1 MMSFPRDLFVQ
12 IHCPGTTPFGARI
25 NNAYA
30 TCGTKGTL
38 ETVRKLTGLP
48 INYLI
53 TVNFRGFRQLV
64 DAIGGIWMDVDRR
77 YFNDRGG
84 DFGYATINLFPGYQK
99 LGGYQALDFVR
110 YRHTDSDLYRVARQQ
125 LFVRAFKDQIKAN
138 TGAFDLPKVIKTITK
153 NVEVGV
159 GGNSELDGKTVL
171 EYALFAYSL
180 PPGHFFQS
188 KIEGLE
194 ETSGFD
200 ILAPEANIQKAVQEF
215 SHPDVESPQKATQV
229 ALNEKPKPSATKAP
243 PPRETTITV
252 LNGNGVTG
260 SAGTAS
266 YLLSQRAYQMV
277 YPPDGKN
284 ANAPNWEY
292 FKTRIHYDKSQ
303 AGAVAAAKKVATL
316 FGTDDVVALDAK
328 VGALSNG
335 AMLTVIVGQTFHGTL
350 AEAPVDKTPQR
361 QPANVA
367 PGADASVAYLR
378 ERARK
383 VPFKLMVPT
392 VLERS
397 SWIDR
402 ERPVRLYR
410 IDPDG
415 KHKTIRLTYKTG
427 RERVLGR
434 ADDRLGGSAG
444 ALRAQLR
451 PLDRRPHLRA
461 PLHRPEAAHGGSA
474 PGRCQLLGREHPAR
488 LALERD
494 HARDRQGSQTALEH
508 QVGRFSRVSRV
519 AVFGA
524 GYVGLVTG
532 ACFAELGH
540 DVVVRDVVAERI
552 ERLRAGEVPIFE
564 PGLDELL
571 RRNAERLTYTLDV
584 AEAVADADFLYVA
597 VGTPPTYSGDADLSA
612 VWTVVDELSGLEGRA
627 VMVMKSTVPV
637 GTGARVRH
645 RLDERGLEH
654 IGYASNPEFTA
665 EGTAVRDF
673 QQPGPDRGRLVRR
686 RGR

>member
-1 MMSFPRDLFVQ
+1 MRTTLKRGIGRGAAANGNGRAVLPPGALSPITIYRQPEPPPRSRWALVRTALAWAGVALLVLIGSAAGGAYLWFHESVAAVVASTPDVKVAAKRLDVALPGQPATALVVGYDKRAGEGKDVQSRSDTVMLVRADPETKSISMLSFPRDLYVP
-12 IHCPGTTPFGARI
+12 IHCPGRAPFGARI

-48 INYLI
+48 VNYLI

-64 DAIGGIWMDVDRR
+64 DAVGGVWMDVDRR

-125 LFVRAFKDQIKAN
+125 LFVRAFKDQVKASA
-138 TGAFDLPKVIKTITK
+138 GPLDLPKVIKTITS

-159 GGNSELDGKTVL
+159 GGNAELDGRTVL

-188 KIEGLE
+188 KLEGIE

-200 ILAPEANIQKAVQEF
+200 LLVPEANIQKAVQEF
-215 SHPDVESPQKATQV
+215 SHPDIESPQKATQV

-243 PPRETTITV
+243 APRETTITV

-303 AGAVAAAKKVATL
+303 AGAAAAAEKVATL
-316 FGTDDVVALDAK
+316 FGTDDVVATNPTI
-328 VGALSNG
+328 GALANG

-361 QPANVA
+361 QPANVT
-367 PGADASVAYLR
+367 PGAEASLALLQ
-378 ERARK
+378 ERAPK
-383 VPFKLMVPT
+383 VPFKVMVPT

-402 ERPVRLYR
+402 ERPVRMYR
-410 IDPDG
+410 VDPDG
-415 KHKTIRLTYKTG
+415 EHKTIRLTYKTG
-427 RERVLGR
+427 ANEYWGVQMTDWEDAPALSERNFVRSIGGRRYELHYTGPKLHMVVLR
-434 ADDRLGGSAG
+434 QGGASYWVVNTLLDSLSNETMLAIAKG
-444 ALRAQLR
+444 LR
-451 PLDRRPHLRA
+451 PLDK
-461 PLHRPEAAHGGSA
+461 
-474 PGRCQLLGREHPAR
+474 
-488 LALERD
+488 
-494 HARDRQGSQTALEH
+494 
-508 QVGRFSRVSRV
+508 
-519 AVFGA
+519 
-524 GYVGLVTG
+524 
-532 ACFAELGH
+532 
-540 DVVVRDVVAERI
+540 I
-552 ERLRAGEVPIFE
+552 
-564 PGLDELL
+564 
-571 RRNAERLTYTLDV
+571 
-584 AEAVADADFLYVA
+584 
-597 VGTPPTYSGDADLSA
+597 
-612 VWTVVDELSGLEGRA
+612 
-627 VMVMKSTVPV
+627 K
-637 GTGARVRH
+637 
-645 RLDERGLEH
+645 
-654 IGYASNPEFTA
+654 
-665 EGTAVRDF
+665 
-673 QQPGPDRGRLVRR
+673 
-686 RGR
+686 

>member
-1 MMSFPRDLFVQ
+1 MRTTLKRGIGRGAAVNGNGRAVLPPGALSPITIYRQPEPPPRSRWAFVRTALAWAGVALLVLVGSAGGGAYLWFHQSVAEVVASTPDVKVAAKRLDIALPGQPATALVIGYDKRAGEGKGTTSRSDTIMLVRADPETKSISMMSFPRDLFVQ
-12 IHCPGTTPFGARI
+12 IHCPGKPPFGARI

-38 ETVRKLTGLP
+38 ETVRKLTGVP
-48 INYLI
+48 VNYLI

-84 DFGYATINLFPGYQK
+84 DFGFATINLFPGYQK

-138 TGAFDLPKVIKTITK
+138 TGPFELPKVIKTITK

-188 KIEGLE
+188 KLEGIEE
-194 ETSGFD
+194 SSGFD
-200 ILAPEANIQKAVQEF
+200 LTVPEANIQKAVQEF
-215 SHPDVESPQKATQV
+215 SHPDVESPKNATQV
-229 ALNEKPKPSATKAP
+229 ALNEKPKPSASKAP
-243 PPRETTITV
+243 LPRETTITV

-266 YLLSQRAYQMV
+266 YLLSQRAYQMI

-284 ANAPNWEY
+284 ANAPNWDY
-292 FKTRIHYDKSQ
+292 FKTRIHYDKAQ
-303 AGAVAAAKKVATL
+303 AGAEAAAKKVATL
-316 FGTDDVVALDAK
+316 FGTEDVAPLNAK

-350 AEAPVDKTPQR
+350 AEAPVDKTPQK

-367 PGADASVAYLR
+367 PGAEASVAYLR
-378 ERARK
+378 ERQSK

-392 VLERS
+392 VIERS

-402 ERPVRLYR
+402 EKPVRMYR

-415 KHKTIRLTYKTG
+415 KHKTVRLTYKLGTG
-427 RERVLGR
+427 TNEYWGVQMTDWEDAPALSERNFVRSIGGRTYELHYTGPKLHMVVLR
-434 ADDRLGGSAG
+434 QGGASYWVVNTLLDSLSNETMIAIAKG
-444 ALRAQLR
+444 LR
-451 PLDRRPHLRA
+451 PIDK
-461 PLHRPEAAHGGSA
+461 
-474 PGRCQLLGREHPAR
+474 
-488 LALERD
+488 
-494 HARDRQGSQTALEH
+494 
-508 QVGRFSRVSRV
+508 V
-519 AVFGA
+519 
-524 GYVGLVTG
+524 
-532 ACFAELGH
+532 
-540 DVVVRDVVAERI
+540 
-552 ERLRAGEVPIFE
+552 
-564 PGLDELL
+564 
-571 RRNAERLTYTLDV
+571 
-584 AEAVADADFLYVA
+584 
-597 VGTPPTYSGDADLSA
+597 
-612 VWTVVDELSGLEGRA
+612 
-627 VMVMKSTVPV
+627 K
-637 GTGARVRH
+637 
-645 RLDERGLEH
+645 
-654 IGYASNPEFTA
+654 
-665 EGTAVRDF
+665 
-673 QQPGPDRGRLVRR
+673 
-686 RGR
+686 

>member
-1 MMSFPRDLFVQ
+1 MRTTLKRGIGRGATANGNGRAVLPPGSLSPITIYRQPEPPPRSRWAFVRTAFAWAGVILLVAIGSAAGGAYLWFHESVADVVASTPDVKVAAKRLDVALPGQPATALVVGYDKRAGEGKDVQSRSDTVMLVRADPETKSISMMSFPRDLFVQ
-12 IHCPGTTPFGARI
+12 IHCPGRAPFGARI

-48 INYLI
+48 VNYLI

-64 DAIGGIWMDVDRR
+64 DAVGGVWMDVDRR

-125 LFVRAFKDQIKAN
+125 LFVRSFKDQVKASA
-138 TGAFDLPKVIKTITK
+138 GPLDLPKVIKTITS

-159 GGNSELDGKTVL
+159 GGNSELDGRTVL

-188 KIEGLE
+188 KLEGIE

-200 ILAPEANIQKAVQEF
+200 LLVPEANIKKAVQEF

-243 PPRETTITV
+243 APRETTITV

-292 FKTRIHYDKSQ
+292 FDTRIHYDKSQ
-303 AGAVAAAKKVATL
+303 AGAAAAAKKVATL
-316 FGTDDVVALDAK
+316 FGTDDVVALTPAI
-328 VGALSNG
+328 GALANG

-367 PGADASVAYLR
+367 PGAEASLALLR
-378 ERARK
+378 ERAPK
-383 VPFKLMVPT
+383 VPFKVMVPT

-402 ERPVRLYR
+402 ERPVRMYR

-415 KHKTIRLTYKTG
+415 EHKTIRLTYRTG
-427 RERVLGR
+427 ANEYWGVQMTDWEDAPALSERNFVRSIGGRRYELHYTGPKLHMVVLR
-434 ADDRLGGSAG
+434 QGGASYWVVNTLLDSLSNETMLAIAKG
-444 ALRAQLR
+444 LK
-451 PLDRRPHLRA
+451 PLDK
-461 PLHRPEAAHGGSA
+461 
-474 PGRCQLLGREHPAR
+474 
-488 LALERD
+488 
-494 HARDRQGSQTALEH
+494 
-508 QVGRFSRVSRV
+508 V
-519 AVFGA
+519 
-524 GYVGLVTG
+524 
-532 ACFAELGH
+532 
-540 DVVVRDVVAERI
+540 
-552 ERLRAGEVPIFE
+552 
-564 PGLDELL
+564 
-571 RRNAERLTYTLDV
+571 
-584 AEAVADADFLYVA
+584 
-597 VGTPPTYSGDADLSA
+597 
-612 VWTVVDELSGLEGRA
+612 
-627 VMVMKSTVPV
+627 K
-637 GTGARVRH
+637 
-645 RLDERGLEH
+645 
-654 IGYASNPEFTA
+654 
-665 EGTAVRDF
+665 
-673 QQPGPDRGRLVRR
+673 
-686 RGR
+686 

>member
-1 MMSFPRDLFVQ
+1 MRTTLKRGIGRGAAANGNGRAVLPPGALSPITIYRQPEPPPRSRWAFVRTAFAWAGVLLLVVIGSAAGGAYLWFHESVAEVVASTPDVKIAAKRLDVALPGQPATALVVGYDKRAGEGKGVQSRSDTIMLVRADPETKSISMMSFPRDLFVQ
-12 IHCPGTTPFGARI
+12 IHCPGRTPFGARI

-38 ETVRKLTGLP
+38 ETVRKLTGLQV
-48 INYLI
+48 NYLI

-64 DAIGGIWMDVDRR
+64 DATGGVWMDVDRR

-125 LFVRAFKDQIKAN
+125 LFVRAFKQQIKASV
-138 TGAFDLPKVIKTITK
+138 GPLDLPKVIKTITK
-153 NVEVGV
+153 NVEVAE
-159 GGNSELDGKTVL
+159 GGSEAIDFQTVL
-171 EYALFAYSL
+171 RYALLAYGL

-188 KIEGLE
+188 KLEGIE

-200 ILAPEANIQKAVQEF
+200 LLVPEANIRKAVQEF
-215 SHPDVESPQKATQV
+215 SHPDVESPRNATQV

-243 PPRETTITV
+243 APRETTITV

-303 AGAVAAAKKVATL
+303 TGAAAAAKKVATL
-316 FGTDDVVALDAK
+316 FGTDDVVATNPTI
-328 VGALSNG
+328 GALANG

-367 PGADASVAYLR
+367 PGADASLALLR
-378 ERARK
+378 ERAPK
-383 VPFKLMVPT
+383 VPFKVMVPT

-402 ERPVRLYR
+402 EKPVRMYR

-415 KHKTIRLTYKTG
+415 DHKTIRLTYKTG
-427 RERVLGR
+427 ANEYWGVQMTDWEDAPALSERNFVRSIGGRTYELHYTGPKLHMVVL
-434 ADDRLGGSAG
+434 
-444 ALRAQLR
+444 
-451 PLDRRPHLRA
+451 
-461 PLHRPEAAHGGSA
+461 
-474 PGRCQLLGREHPAR
+474 
-488 LALERD
+488 
-494 HARDRQGSQTALEH
+494 RQG
-508 QVGRFSRVSRV
+508 
-519 AVFGA
+519 GA
-524 GYVGLVTG
+524 SYWVVNTLLDSLSNETMLAIAKGLK
-532 ACFAELGH
+532 
-540 DVVVRDVVAERI
+540 
-552 ERLRAGEVPIFE
+552 P
-564 PGLDELL
+564 
-571 RRNAERLTYTLDV
+571 
-584 AEAVADADFLYVA
+584 
-597 VGTPPTYSGDADLSA
+597 
-612 VWTVVDELSGLEGRA
+612 VD
-627 VMVMKSTVPV
+627 K
-637 GTGARVRH
+637 
-645 RLDERGLEH
+645 
-654 IGYASNPEFTA
+654 IK
-665 EGTAVRDF
+665 
-673 QQPGPDRGRLVRR
+673 
-686 RGR
+686 

>member
-1 MMSFPRDLFVQ
+1 MRTTLKRGIGRGAAVNGNGRAVLPPGALSPITIYRQPEPPPRSRWAFVRTALAWGGVALLVVIGSAAGGAYLWFHQSVADVVASTPDVKVAAKRLDVALPGQPATALVIGYDKRAGEGKGVQSRSDTVMLVRADPETKSISMMSFPRDLFVQ
-12 IHCPGTTPFGARI
+12 IHCPGTSPFGARI

-316 FGTDDVVALDAK
+316 FGTDDVVALDAR

-410 IDPDG
+410 IDTDG

-427 RERVLGR
+427 ANEYWGVQMTDWEEAPALSERNFVRSIGGRTYELHYTGPKLHMVVL
-434 ADDRLGGSAG
+434 
-444 ALRAQLR
+444 
-451 PLDRRPHLRA
+451 
-461 PLHRPEAAHGGSA
+461 
-474 PGRCQLLGREHPAR
+474 
-488 LALERD
+488 
-494 HARDRQGSQTALEH
+494 RQG
-508 QVGRFSRVSRV
+508 
-519 AVFGA
+519 GA
-524 GYVGLVTG
+524 SYWVVNTLLDSLSNETMLAIAKGLK
-532 ACFAELGH
+532 
-540 DVVVRDVVAERI
+540 
-552 ERLRAGEVPIFE
+552 P
-564 PGLDELL
+564 
-571 RRNAERLTYTLDV
+571 
-584 AEAVADADFLYVA
+584 
-597 VGTPPTYSGDADLSA
+597 LS
-612 VWTVVDELSGLEGRA
+612 SI
-627 VMVMKSTVPV
+627 K
-637 GTGARVRH
+637 
-645 RLDERGLEH
+645 
-654 IGYASNPEFTA
+654 
-665 EGTAVRDF
+665 
-673 QQPGPDRGRLVRR
+673 
-686 RGR
+686 

>member
-1 MMSFPRDLFVQ
+1 
-12 IHCPGTTPFGARI
+12 
-25 NNAYA
+25 
-30 TCGTKGTL
+30 
-38 ETVRKLTGLP
+38 
-48 INYLI
+48 
-53 TVNFRGFRQLV
+53 
-64 DAIGGIWMDVDRR
+64 MDVDRR

-316 FGTDDVVALDAK
+316 FGTDDVVALDAR

-410 IDPDG
+410 IDTDG

-427 RERVLGR
+427 ANEYWGVQMTDWEEAPALSERNFVRSIGGRTYELHYTGPKLHMVVL
-434 ADDRLGGSAG
+434 
-444 ALRAQLR
+444 
-451 PLDRRPHLRA
+451 
-461 PLHRPEAAHGGSA
+461 
-474 PGRCQLLGREHPAR
+474 
-488 LALERD
+488 
-494 HARDRQGSQTALEH
+494 RQG
-508 QVGRFSRVSRV
+508 
-519 AVFGA
+519 GA
-524 GYVGLVTG
+524 SYWVVNTLLDSLSNETMLAIAKGLK
-532 ACFAELGH
+532 
-540 DVVVRDVVAERI
+540 
-552 ERLRAGEVPIFE
+552 P
-564 PGLDELL
+564 
-571 RRNAERLTYTLDV
+571 
-584 AEAVADADFLYVA
+584 
-597 VGTPPTYSGDADLSA
+597 LS
-612 VWTVVDELSGLEGRA
+612 SI
-627 VMVMKSTVPV
+627 K
-637 GTGARVRH
+637 
-645 RLDERGLEH
+645 
-654 IGYASNPEFTA
+654 
-665 EGTAVRDF
+665 
-673 QQPGPDRGRLVRR
+673 
-686 RGR
+686 

>member
-1 MMSFPRDLFVQ
+1 MRTTLKRGIGRGATVNGNGRPVLPPGALSPITIYRQPEPPPRSGWATVRTMFAWAFVALLVVVGSAGGGAYLWFHESVADVVASTPDVKVAAKRLDVALPGHPATALVIGYDKRAGEGKGVQSRSDTVMLVRADPDTKSISMMSFPRDLFVQ
-12 IHCPGTTPFGARI
+12 IHCPGKSVFGARI

-30 TCGTKGTL
+30 YCGSKGTL

-64 DAIGGIWMDVDRR
+64 DAIGGVWLDVDRR

-125 LFVRAFKDQIKAN
+125 LFVRAFKDQVKSS
-138 TGAFDLPKVIKTITK
+138 TGLLDLPKVIKTITR

-159 GGNSELDGKTVL
+159 GGNAELDGNTIL

-194 ETSGFD
+194 DTAAFD
-200 ILAPEANIQKAVQEF
+200 VVAPTENIQKAVQEF

-229 ALNEKPKPSATKAP
+229 ALNEKPKVKADKAP

-266 YLLSQRAYQMV
+266 YLLSQRGYQMV

-292 FKTRIHYDKSQ
+292 FKTRIQYDKSQ
-303 AGAVAAAKKVATL
+303 PGAKAAAKKVATL
-316 FGTDDVVALDAK
+316 FGSDDVAPVNREIA
-328 VGALSNG
+328 ALSNG
-335 AMLTVIVGQTFHGTL
+335 ALLTVIVGQTFHGTL

-361 QPANVA
+361 QPPNVA
-367 PGADASVAYLR
+367 PGADASLAYLR
-378 ERARK
+378 ERAPK
-383 VPFKLMVPT
+383 MPFKVMVPT

-402 ERPVRLYR
+402 ERPVRMYR
-410 IDPDG
+410 IDPEG
-415 KHKTIRLTYKTG
+415 KHKTIRLTYRTG
-427 RERVLGR
+427 AQRYWGVQMTDWEDAPVLAERNFIRSIGGRRYELHYTGPKLHMVVL
-434 ADDRLGGSAG
+434 
-444 ALRAQLR
+444 
-451 PLDRRPHLRA
+451 
-461 PLHRPEAAHGGSA
+461 
-474 PGRCQLLGREHPAR
+474 
-488 LALERD
+488 
-494 HARDRQGSQTALEH
+494 RQG
-508 QVGRFSRVSRV
+508 
-519 AVFGA
+519 GA
-524 GYVGLVTG
+524 SYW
-532 ACFAELGH
+532 
-540 DVVVRDVVAERI
+540 VVNT
-552 ERLRAGEVPIFE
+552 L
-564 PGLDELL
+564 LDELSNETML
-571 RRNAERLTYTLDV
+571 AI
-584 AEAVADADFLYVA
+584 AK
-597 VGTPPTYSGDADLSA
+597 
-612 VWTVVDELSGLEGRA
+612 GL
-627 VMVMKSTVPV
+627 KP
-637 GTGARVRH
+637 
-645 RLDERGLEH
+645 L
-654 IGYASNPEFTA
+654 ASIK
-665 EGTAVRDF
+665 
-673 QQPGPDRGRLVRR
+673 
-686 RGR
+686 

>member
-1 MMSFPRDLFVQ
+1 MRTTLKRGIGRGAAVNGNGRAVLPPGALSPITIYRQPEPPPRSRWAFVRTALAWAGVALLVVIGSAAGGAYLWFHQSVADVVASTPDVKVAAKRLDVALPGQPATALVIGYDKRAGEGKGVQSRSDTVMLVRADPETKSISMMSFPRDLFVQ
-12 IHCPGTTPFGARI
+12 IHCPGTSPFGARI

-410 IDPDG
+410 IDTDG

-427 RERVLGR
+427 ANEYWGVQMTDWEEAPALSERNFVRSIGGRTYELHYTGPKLHMVVL
-434 ADDRLGGSAG
+434 
-444 ALRAQLR
+444 
-451 PLDRRPHLRA
+451 
-461 PLHRPEAAHGGSA
+461 
-474 PGRCQLLGREHPAR
+474 
-488 LALERD
+488 
-494 HARDRQGSQTALEH
+494 RQG
-508 QVGRFSRVSRV
+508 
-519 AVFGA
+519 GA
-524 GYVGLVTG
+524 SYWVVNTLLDSLSNETMLAIAKGLK
-532 ACFAELGH
+532 
-540 DVVVRDVVAERI
+540 
-552 ERLRAGEVPIFE
+552 P
-564 PGLDELL
+564 
-571 RRNAERLTYTLDV
+571 
-584 AEAVADADFLYVA
+584 
-597 VGTPPTYSGDADLSA
+597 LS
-612 VWTVVDELSGLEGRA
+612 SI
-627 VMVMKSTVPV
+627 K
-637 GTGARVRH
+637 
-645 RLDERGLEH
+645 
-654 IGYASNPEFTA
+654 
-665 EGTAVRDF
+665 
-673 QQPGPDRGRLVRR
+673 
-686 RGR
+686 